1 MRRETVRSSLAC
13 RALGQDVK
21 LAAASELTFAIGYSL
36 LIDWQVSQ
44 THTSLSSC
52 LVDSDRGIQFA
63 RQHPGHLFGR
73 FQGTEQACIFQD
85 YQIALGG

>member
-36 LIDWQVSQ
+36 LSGKLVRRTPAYHPVS
-44 THTSLSSC
+44 
-52 LVDSDRGIQFA
+52 
-63 RQHPGHLFGR
+63 
-73 FQGTEQACIFQD
+73 
-85 YQIALGG
+85 